1 VNDSTSFLS
10 FPPEFKF
17 KFQDYSFLSPNESLY
32 GSVTS
37 AQMEGTYTPS
47 SQSVDSNSIEKPSEE
62 IFKPLLGIGLGIM
75 ASTAVLFYLL
85 KGYCV
90 KTIRESASS
99 MFIST
104 PAAQGDDRLPT
115 HSPLPISGTG
125 AMSSSLHDD
134 TTQYTPLEEDPRAFP
149 LKRYD
154 LAPARSYELPFRPLP
169 KVPTEPTPPII
180 VDEFLYP
187 LGSHSLSQPPPIS
200 AAPKV
205 SEYLKKKNYHYLTIC
220 IPCYNEQDYEL
231 TNAIE
236 SILKMF
242 EYIKVYVSL
251 VVFSF
256 SFLIVVSVSV
266 CYCFSFCVLF
276 IDSPES

>member
-1 VNDSTSFLS
+1 VNDSTSSLS

-17 KFQDYSFLSPNESLY
+17 KFQDFSFLSPNESLY
-32 GSVTS
+32 GSITS

-47 SQSVDSNSIEKPSEE
+47 SQSLDSNSMEKPTEE
-62 IFKPLLGIGLGIM
+62 IFKPLLGVGLGIV

-99 MFIST
+99 MFISS

-154 LAPARSYELPFRPLP
+154 LAPARSYELPFRPLLEAS
-169 KVPTEPTPPII
+169 TQII

-187 LGSHSLSQPPPIS
+187 EGSHSLSQPPPIS

-256 SFLIVVSVSV
+256 SFPFLFLLLFLFL
-266 CYCFSFCVLF
+266 CSFHRF
-276 IDSPES
+276 A